1 MPVGGMAAPVS
12 RSRKSTMDILSVI
25 GLILGTAAILVGQ
38 YLEGGHLGSLLNGP
52 AILIVLGGTFGA
64 VMLQSPFTTFM
75 RGMRMLTWTF
85 LPPEIN
91 NQQTIDKI
99 LSWSKIV
106 RNEGLLGLENIEE
119 SETDPFTRKCL
130 QLLVDGSEPE
140 NIRSVLDVDI
150 FTREHHE
157 IQAARIF
164 ESMGGYAPTLG
175 IIGAVI
181 GLIQVMGNLSDPSKL
196 GSGIAVSFVATV
208 YGVGSANLIFLPIAS
223 KLKNIIHMHVQ
234 YREMIVEGM
243 VSIAEGENPRNIETK
258 LLGYLR

>member
-1 MPVGGMAAPVS
+1 
-12 RSRKSTMDILSVI
+12 MDILSIV
-25 GLILGTAAILVGQ
+25 GLILAAAAILVGQ
-38 YLEGGHLGSLLNGP
+38 YLEGGHISSLINGP

-64 VMLQSPFTTFM
+64 VMLQSPFATFA
-75 RGMRMLTWTF
+75 RGMRMLIWTF
-85 LPPEIN
+85 LPPKIH
-91 NQQTIDKI
+91 NQDAIDKI
-99 LSWSKIV
+99 VSWSNIARK
-106 RNEGLLGLENIEE
+106 EGLLGLENIEE
-119 SETDPFTRKCL
+119 SETDSFTRKGL

-140 NIRSVLDVDI
+140 NIRGVLDVDI
-150 FTREHHE
+150 FTKEHHD

-175 IIGAVI
+175 IIGAVM

-196 GSGIAVSFVATV
+196 GSGIAVAFVATI
-208 YGVGSANLIFLPIAS
+208 YGVGSANLIFLPIAN

-258 LLGYLR
+258 LLGFLR